1 MPIISAKEAVK
12 QAMVFL
18 AELQESN
25 PPEDVTIE
33 EVELCDD
40 GSYWWI
46 TISFFPSGSSI
57 AAITGQKTYK
67 KYKIFKVDASL
78 GTVISMKMRDFDQ

>member
-1 MPIISAKEAVK
+1 MSRIPVKEAVK
-12 QAMVFL
+12 RAMAFL

-33 EVELCDD
+33 EVDLSED
-40 GSYWWI
+40 GSFWLI

-57 AAITGQKTYK
+57 ARYVSGRHPGP
-67 KYKIFKVDASL
+67 DGS
-78 GTVISMKMRDFDQ
+78 

>member
-1 MPIISAKEAVK
+1 MIPAKEAVK
-12 QAMVFL
+12 RGMLFL

-33 EVELCDD
+33 EVELSND
-40 GSYWWI
+40 GLFWLI
-46 TISFFPSGSSI
+46 TISYFPSGSSI

-67 KYKIFKVDASL
+67 KYKIFKVDAVS
-78 GTVISMKMRDFDQ
+78 GNVISMKMRDFDQ